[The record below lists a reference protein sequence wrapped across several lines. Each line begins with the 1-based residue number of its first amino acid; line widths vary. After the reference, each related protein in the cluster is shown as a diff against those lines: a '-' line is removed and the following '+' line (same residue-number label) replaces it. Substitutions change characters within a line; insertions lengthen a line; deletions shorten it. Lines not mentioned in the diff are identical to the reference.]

1 MESDSDNKVN
11 GHLCSPPPQ
20 KNLCF
25 SVTVAQKFDVSVSV
39 SSGTPAQQP
48 SRSSASH
55 DPCAFQAQGN
65 SLGGEINIRNANE
78 MHIQVAK
85 F

>member
-1 MESDSDNKVN
+1 MESDSDNKVKVQ
-11 GHLCSPPPQ
+11 PPPQ
-20 KNLCF
+20 KKILCF

-48 SRSSASH
+48 SGSSASH
-55 DPCAFQAQGN
+55 DPCAFQGQGN